1 MFDFTRQKQET
12 KKFLDILSEKT
23 TCKIRIT
30 VLDHSDGTPKGYI
43 LNNKVPI
50 KIKDAYYILERENA
64 WYKNVV
70 NKKSIIWS
78 FSKDEQGY
86 NVVLINDIKDTEAFI
101 LRDFFLLWNSGNKFQ
116 AAFLLDRYV
125 SAEDVVKIQ
134 KTLIQIYGGDK
145 RALGAAHNKNMP
157 GFYNIQYPELPYSR
171 IKYIGGNTLDVNY
184 IMEQYKEMYEKKEE
198 PNQHVFTVEQ
208 VMRQLLNKPK
218 KTWKD
223 FYMAKQNVSRADI
236 SYAIYL
242 MAAGYDDKQI
252 MQTLLKE
259 SYMFDTIEREKREN
273 YLKRILALAKMYYN
287 KRHNKKKYE

>member
-1 MFDFTRQKQET
+1 MFDFTRQQQET
-12 KKFLDILSEKT
+12 KKFLDILSKKT

-30 VLDHSDGTPKGYI
+30 VLDHSGGTPRGYI
-43 LNNKVPI
+43 LNNKLPI
-50 KIKDAYYILERENA
+50 KIEDAYYILERENA
-64 WYKNVV
+64 WYKNAI

-125 SAEDVVKIQ
+125 SAEDVIKIQ
-134 KTLIQIYGGDK
+134 KILIQIYGGDK
-145 RALGAAHNKNMP
+145 KALGAAHNKNMP
-157 GFYNIQYPELPYSR
+157 GFYNIQYPELPYSQ

-184 IMEQYKEMYEKKEE
+184 IMEQYEEMYEKKEE
-198 PNQHVFTVEQ
+198 SNKRVFTVEQ

-223 FYMAKQNVSRADI
+223 FYMTKQNVSRADI

-242 MAAGYDDKQI
+242 MATGYDDKQI
-252 MQTLLKE
+252 MQALLKE
-259 SYMFDTIEREKREN
+259 SYVFDTIEREKHEN
-273 YLKRILALAKMYYN
+273 YLKRILALARMYYN
-287 KRHNKKKYE
+287 KQHDKKKYE